1 MKLFTILLLL
11 CAAITLTACSKDESA
26 PVPKPTTVPV
36 PETTP
41 ATQTAIEE
49 AQQVAKQVGEQAE
62 QTVQQV
68 KDQAVATVDQVKE
81 ALNSGQAVYTKS
93 CLVCHKAGIAGAPK
107 LGDKDAWA
115 PRLAN
120 GMESLVSNAI
130 NGIGTMRAK
139 GGHSK
144 LTDEEVKA
152 AVEYMVEESR

>member
-1 MKLFTILLLL
+1 MKLFTVLLVI
-11 CAAITLTACSKDESA
+11 CALFSLTACSKEESA
-26 PVPKPTTVPV
+26 PVPQPTTP
-36 PETTP
+36 PIPQTAP

-49 AQQVAKQVGEQAE
+49 AQQVATQVSEKAE

-68 KDQAVATVDQVKE
+68 KDQAVAAVEQVKE
-81 ALNSGQAVYTKS
+81 SLNSGQAVYTKS

-120 GMESLVSNAI
+120 GIEPLVSNAI
-130 NGIGTMRAK
+130 NGIGTMRPK

-144 LTDEEVKA
+144 LTDDEVRA

>member
-107 LGDKDAWA
+107 LGDKEAWA

-130 NGIGTMRAK
+130 NGIGTMRPK